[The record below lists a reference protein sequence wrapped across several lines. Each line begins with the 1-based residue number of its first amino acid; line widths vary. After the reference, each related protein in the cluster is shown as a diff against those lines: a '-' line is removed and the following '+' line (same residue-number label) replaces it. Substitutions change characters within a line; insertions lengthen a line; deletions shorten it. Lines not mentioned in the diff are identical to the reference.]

1 MMKETESNLP
11 LIQSFW
17 YDNDGRT
24 MEKYKYNQV
33 AFIQDDK
40 RFVLRA
46 GEWMYAPVGHNG
58 SEPLFEYVEKSFNPL
73 EELNLEAGRKKY
85 LEKSIKD
92 FSGFSEKIMNKGK

>member
-1 MMKETESNLP
+1 
-11 LIQSFW
+11 
-17 YDNDGRT
+17 
-24 MEKYKYNQV
+24 
-33 AFIQDDK
+33 
-40 RFVLRA
+40 
-46 GEWMYAPVGHNG
+46 MYAPVGHNG